1 MIQQWFNWRT
11 SLAFIA
17 ICIVSGTIFYS
28 QYLAKKIAKEERQNV
43 EAWVEAQKTI
53 LHASDSSSLNL
64 AVKISSDN
72 NSIPIIETNEKDSIT
87 GNYVNI
93 DSSKI
98 KADKNYLKQKL
109 KEFNQKNKPIILV
122 LKESP
127 YTANKYYYGES
138 VLLKEVKYY
147 PLVQLLI
154 VALFIA
160 VVFIAQRIDFQSTQ
174 NQVWAGMAKETA
186 HQLGTPVTSLQGW
199 VEMLKEIKEN
209 ERITPEIEKDVNRL
223 LLITDRFGKIGSL
236 PQLEEKNIVEQTQHM
251 VDYIKRRAGSHVEFS
266 LQSIS
271 NNISA
276 KISPPLFDWVIENL
290 LKNALDAM
298 EGTGNIHIN
307 IEENAAHIFIDVSD
321 SGKGISKKNVSKVF
335 KPGFT
340 TKKRG
345 WGLGLTLTKRII
357 EQYHKG
363 QIFVKHSEQN
373 KGTTFSIVLNKD
385 YSASS

>member
-1 MIQQWFNWRT
+1 MIQQWFNWRS

-28 QYLAKKIAKEERQNV
+28 NYLAKKIAKEERQNV

-53 LHASDSSSLNL
+53 LHAADSSSLNL

-72 NSIPIIETNEKDSIT
+72 NSIPIIETNENDSLT
-87 GNYVNI
+87 GNFVSL
-93 DSSKI
+93 DSVLV
-98 KADKNYLKQKL
+98 KADKNYLAEKL
-109 KEFNQKNKPIILV
+109 KEFKKINAPIVLV
-122 LKESP
+122 MSQAP

-138 VLLKEVKYY
+138 ILLKEIQYY
-147 PLVQLLI
+147 PIVQLLI
-154 VALFIA
+154 VALFII
-160 VVFIAQRIDFQSTQ
+160 VVIIAQRINYQSTQ

-199 VEMLKEIKEN
+199 VEMLKETSGN
-209 ERITPEIEKDVNRL
+209 EKIASEIEKDVNRL
-223 LLITDRFGKIGSL
+223 LLITDRFGKIGST
-236 PQLEEKNIVEQTQHM
+236 PQLEEKNIIEQVQHM
-251 VDYIKRRAGSHVEFS
+251 IDYMQRRAGSKIEFS
-266 LQSIS
+266 LQANAAI
-271 NNISA
+271 IQA

-298 EGTGNIHIN
+298 EGNGQININ
-307 IEENAAHIFIDVSD
+307 IEEQSTHILIDVND
-321 SGKGISKKNVSKVF
+321 TGKGISKTNVSKVF

-363 QIFVKHSEQN
+363 QIFVKQSEPG
-373 KGTTFSIVLNKD
+373 KGTTFRILLNK
-385 YSASS
+385 

>member
-53 LHASDSSSLNL
+53 LHSSDSISLNL

-87 GNYVNI
+87 SNYVNI
-93 DSSKI
+93 DSIEVKNDKTYLSKKI
-98 KADKNYLKQKL
+98 NEFKQHRA
-109 KEFNQKNKPIILV
+109 PIILII
-122 LKESP
+122 KQSP

-138 VLLKEVKYY
+138 VLLKEIKYY
-147 PLVQLLI
+147 PIVQLFI
-154 VALFIA
+154 VALFII
-160 VVFIAQRIDFQSTQ
+160 VVIIAQRINHQSTQ

-199 VEMLKEIKEN
+199 IEMLKEIKGN
-209 ERITPEIEKDVNRL
+209 EKITPEIEKDINRL
-223 LLITDRFGKIGSL
+223 LLVSDRFGKIGST
-236 PQLEEKNIVEQTQHM
+236 PHLEEKNIVVQVQSM
-251 VDYIKRRAGSHVEFS
+251 IDYIKRRAG
-266 LQSIS
+266 
-271 NNISA
+271 NNIEFALNTNSENIFA

-298 EGTGNIHIN
+298 EGNGNIIIN
-307 IEENAAHIFIDVSD
+307 LEENKSQILIDIID
-321 SGKGISKKNVSKVF
+321 NGKGISKKNVSKVF

-363 QIFVKHSEQN
+363 KIFVKHSELG
-373 KGTTFSIVLNKD
+373 KGTTFRIILNK
-385 YSASS
+385 